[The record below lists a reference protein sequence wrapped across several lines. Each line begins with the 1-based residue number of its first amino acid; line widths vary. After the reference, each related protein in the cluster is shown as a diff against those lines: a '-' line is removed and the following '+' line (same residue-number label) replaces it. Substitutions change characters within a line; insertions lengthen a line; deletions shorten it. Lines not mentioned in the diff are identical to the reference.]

1 MMKKFF
7 LLCGLTLLSWLGV
20 IGVSFA
26 QNSLGNQEN
35 SFYYEGGSI
44 GKTTDTDY
52 GKLIKDDAVTP
63 DESLLNR
70 LMSVFN
76 LDQPDYHGPQKAFYY
91 IKKILNHALSF
102 VSLIALCL
110 LIYSFYGMLTWDGD
124 KQYTKVKE
132 ILKGIAIAIIVMGL
146 ARLIVSLLFWL
157 YQNPIQWSLS
167 SS

>member
-1 MMKKFF
+1 M
-7 LLCGLTLLSWLGV
+7 

-35 SFYYEGGSI
+35 AFYYEGGSI

-91 IKKILNHALSF
+91 IKKILNYALSF

-110 LIYSFYGMLTWDGD
+110 LIYSFYGMLT
-124 KQYTKVKE
+124 
-132 ILKGIAIAIIVMGL
+132 
-146 ARLIVSLLFWL
+146 
-157 YQNPIQWSLS
+157 
-167 SS
+167 